1 MFRKTLIT
9 TATFVAVMSAV
20 PAFADVVANKDF
32 GGGTI
37 NFTGSVTNAP
47 CSIDPNDEN
56 LTVKLGQVSMKKLSA
71 KGDTSDPVDI
81 KIHLNSC
88 QFDVSASPAPDPDY
102 GKLSKVDVMFDN
114 PVSDSPTTGVLKNT
128 AASDAATNVG
138 IQILDA
144 KGQPLDLTKVPT
156 KETAQQLTG
165 ANGEINLKAR
175 MINNSGSTSAAAT
188 TGAVAA
194 TVSYKL
200 KYF

>member
-47 CSIDPNDEN
+47 CTIDPNDEN

-88 QFDVSASPAPDPDY
+88 QFDVTPANPPSPDY
-102 GKLSKVDVMFDN
+102 GLLSKVAVVFDN
-114 PVSDSPTTGVLKNT
+114 PVSDTPTTGVLKNT

-144 KGQPLDLTKVPT
+144 KGQPLNFTVTPSKD
-156 KETAQQLTG
+156 TAQQLTG

-175 MINNSGSTSAAAT
+175 MINDSSSSAAAT

>member
-88 QFDVSASPAPDPDY
+88 QFDVTLTNPPSPDY
-102 GKLSKVDVMFDN
+102 GLLSKVAVVFDN
-114 PVSDSPTTGVLKNT
+114 PVSDTPTTGVLKNT

-144 KGQPLDLTKVPT
+144 KGQPLDFTVTPSKD
-156 KETAQQLTG
+156 TAQQLTG

-175 MINNSGSTSAAAT
+175 MINDSGSSAAAT

>member
-47 CSIDPNDEN
+47 CTIDPNDEN

-88 QFDVSASPAPDPDY
+88 QFDVTPTSPPSPDY
-102 GKLSKVDVMFDN
+102 GLLSKVAVVFDN

-144 KGQPLDLTKVPT
+144 KGQPLDFTVIPSKD
-156 KETAQQLTG
+156 TAQQLTG

-175 MINNSGSTSAAAT
+175 MINDSGSSATAT

>member
-47 CSIDPNDEN
+47 CTIDPNDEN
-56 LTVKLGQVSMKKLSA
+56 LTVKLGQVSMKQLA
-71 KGDTSDPVDI
+71 ADQQGSDPVDI

-88 QFDVSASPAPDPDY
+88 QFDKHISNPPSPDY
-102 GKLSKVDVMFDN
+102 GELSKVDVDFSN
-114 PVSDSPTTGVLKNT
+114 YVS
-128 AASDAATNVG
+128 SDASKGLLHNDGNAANVEV
-138 IQILDA
+138 QLLDGL
-144 KGQPLDLTKVPT
+144 GQPIDLARVTDGTK
-156 KETAQQLTG
+156 AQQLTG
-165 ANGEINLKAR
+165 STGVVTLKAR
-175 MINNSGSTSAAAT
+175 MLAVGGAAG
-188 TGAVAA
+188 TGTIAA
-194 TVSYKL
+194 TVNYKL

>member
-47 CSIDPNDEN
+47 CTIDPNDEN

-88 QFDVSASPAPDPDY
+88 QFDVTPANPPSPDY
-102 GKLSKVDVMFDN
+102 GLLSKVAVVFDN
-114 PVSDSPTTGVLKNT
+114 PVSDTPTTGVLKNT

-144 KGQPLDLTKVPT
+144 KGQPLDFTVTPSKD
-156 KETAQQLTG
+156 TAQQLTG

-175 MINNSGSTSAAAT
+175 MINDSGSSAAAT

>member
-47 CSIDPNDEN
+47 CTIDPNDEN

-88 QFDVSASPAPDPDY
+88 QFDVTPANPPSPDY
-102 GKLSKVDVMFDN
+102 GLLSKVAVVFDN
-114 PVSDSPTTGVLKNT
+114 PVSDTPTTGVLKNT

-144 KGQPLDLTKVPT
+144 KGQPLDFTVTPSKD
-156 KETAQQLTG
+156 TAQQLTG

-175 MINNSGSTSAAAT
+175 MINDSGSSAAAT

-200 KYF
+200 EYF

>member
-47 CSIDPNDEN
+47 CTIDPNDEN

-71 KGDTSDPVDI
+71 KGGTSDPVDI

-88 QFDVSASPAPDPDY
+88 QFDVTPANPPSPDY
-102 GKLSKVDVMFDN
+102 GLLSKVAVVFDN
-114 PVSDSPTTGVLKNT
+114 PVSDTPTTGVLKNT

-144 KGQPLDLTKVPT
+144 KGQPLDFTVTPSKD
-156 KETAQQLTG
+156 TAQQLTG

-175 MINNSGSTSAAAT
+175 MINDSGSSAAAT